1 MESFFFNYTIDSKY
15 WPANENDTMLLLYE
29 KASFSEFLM
38 PGTIIMLISGWRS
51 VSRIV
56 ATFRSK
62 SISNRKSVAVAI
74 VSRCGIVG
82 IGLEMLST

>member
-1 MESFFFNYTIDSKY
+1 
-15 WPANENDTMLLLYE
+15 
-29 KASFSEFLM
+29 
-38 PGTIIMLISGWRS
+38 MLISGWRS

-62 SISNRKSVAVAI
+62 SISNRKFVAVTVI
-74 VSRCGIVG
+74 SRCGIVG